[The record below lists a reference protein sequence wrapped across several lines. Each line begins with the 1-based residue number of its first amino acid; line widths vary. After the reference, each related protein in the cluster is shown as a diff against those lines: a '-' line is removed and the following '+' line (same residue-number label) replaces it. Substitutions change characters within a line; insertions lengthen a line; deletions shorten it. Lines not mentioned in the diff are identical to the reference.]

1 MDEQADLAGSRS
13 VEAAQRYVEGDR
25 PGGHKFLL
33 CSTAVPK
40 GVVLGLS

>member
-1 MDEQADLAGSRS
+1 MDGQAELAGSRL

-25 PGGHKFLL
+25 PCGHKFLL
-33 CSTAVPK
+33 CATAVRE

>member
-1 MDEQADLAGSRS
+1 MDGQAELAGSRS

-33 CSTAVPK
+33 CSTAVRE

>member
-1 MDEQADLAGSRS
+1 MDGQAELAGSRS
-13 VEAAQRYVEGDR
+13 VEAAQRNVEGDR

-33 CSTAVPK
+33 CSTAVRE